1 MTDKTILEQ
10 ALLQIQT
17 LEEAV
22 KANAKGIIASTMKRE
37 LSDILKE
44 SMEEEDDEETPTPED
59 EEDTDDVSDED
70 NTSDEDDDTNLD
82 NEPSKGINGMDSE
95 DDTDDEDTE
104 EPTNNF
110 GADDFNSDD
119 EEGSKE
125 DNVLDMTK
133 ASHDEVLKVFK
144 AMKPEDGIVVKKDGN
159 KIEFNDGES
168 DYIIKLDDIEDTD
181 DTDNTEDDTD
191 EGGFGLSESKF
202 GPFDK
207 KVKGKRTGDVAEGE
221 NSPFE
226 KKVKGKRTGDVAEGE
241 NSPFEKKIKTNKT
254 TDMAEGENAPF
265 DKKPKLNS
273 KTKSGKSVDM
283 EEGLHDEEETVYEIE
298 LDGESNEGDQ
308 TESARTKGNGYHG
321 GIASKKKYYA
331 GNKRDELQEEV
342 TKLRKQNGE
351 YKQAL
356 VLFKEKLNEVAL
368 FNGNLYNIVTLYT
381 ENSTTKQEKLNI
393 MKRFD
398 KVSSITESK
407 NLFEI
412 VNAELK
418 NKKPITETVV
428 NKISSTPS
436 TSSTEVLSEA
446 KAYENPQFK
455 RMKDLMTKIK

>member
-10 ALLQIQT
+10 ALLQVQT

-44 SMEEEDDEETPTPED
+44 SMEEEEEEETPTPS
-59 EEDTDDVSDED
+59 EEETDDVSDED
-70 NTSDEDDDTNLD
+70 YTSEEDDDTDLD
-82 NEPSKGINGMDSE
+82 NEPSKGIDDMDSE
-95 DDTDDEDTE
+95 DDEESTDDEEE
-104 EPTNNF
+104 EPTDEF
-110 GADDFNSDD
+110 GTDDFGSE
-119 EEGSKE
+119 EEGSEE
-125 DNVLDMTK
+125 DNVLDMTN

-168 DYIIKLDDIEDTD
+168 DYIIKLDDSDEIE
-181 DTDNTEDDTD
+181 ED
-191 EGGFGLSESKF
+191 ESYGLNESK
-202 GPFDK
+202 GAPFEK
-207 KVKGKRTGDVAEGE
+207 NVKSKRTTSDVAEGE
-221 NSPFE
+221 YSPFE
-226 KKVKGKRTGDVAEGE
+226 KNVKSKRTTSDVAEGE
-241 NSPFEKKIKTNKT
+241 FEPFEKK
-254 TDMAEGENAPF
+254 
-265 DKKPKLNS
+265 PKSNS
-273 KTKSGKSVDM
+273 KLRPGKSVEM
-283 EEGLHDEEETVYEIE
+283 EEGLHDEEEETVYEIE
-298 LDGESNEGDQ
+298 LDGETTEGDQ
-308 TESARTKGNGYHG
+308 TESARTIKNGYHG
-321 GIASKKKYYA
+321 GLKSKKRYYA

-407 NLFEI
+407 NLFEAI
-412 VNAELK
+412 NSELK
-418 NKKPITETVV
+418 NKKPITESVV